1 MIMGERNT
9 FYFHISTL
17 ARRSSNRIHGLK
29 DYVGNW
35 IFYLNA
41 IKSSLVE
48 GYKSLY
54 QTEQTTCSWNT
65 APLPSWGA
73 ILSTE
78 DSTALARPLID
89 VEIFEALHSMKPF
102 KAPSPDGLHAV
113 FFQKFWEVV
122 GTLVKHAIHDR
133 SFLE

>member
-1 MIMGERNT
+1 MNLLLGIQTTLARCPSQSLIFLQENLLEELNQILNLEEDLWAIKSRTNWMIMGERNT

-48 GYKSLY
+48 G
-54 QTEQTTCSWNT
+54 
-65 APLPSWGA
+65 
-73 ILSTE
+73 
-78 DSTALARPLID
+78 
-89 VEIFEALHSMKPF
+89 
-102 KAPSPDGLHAV
+102 
-113 FFQKFWEVV
+113 
-122 GTLVKHAIHDR
+122 
-133 SFLE
+133 